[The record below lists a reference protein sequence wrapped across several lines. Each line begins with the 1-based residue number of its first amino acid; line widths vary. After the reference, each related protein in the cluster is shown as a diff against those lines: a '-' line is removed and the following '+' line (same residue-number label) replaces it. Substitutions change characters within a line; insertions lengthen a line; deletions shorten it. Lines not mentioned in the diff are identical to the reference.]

1 MRCIVT
7 NDKKEIIIDSLNS
20 VFNDA
25 ELITLEAKFK
35 RLGEDLSPTLVLDD
49 ERSISVI
56 SDIINE
62 WIPEAR
68 DVAELFEDNVQL
80 ALLTELEETKDL
92 RITDLRKAGV
102 APANKAAANLNMDI
116 KEESLIDYQEK
127 ITSSTINSLEI

>member
-56 SDIINE
+56 SDIINQ

-102 APANKAAANLNMDI
+102 APANKAAANFDRLGFHI
-116 KEESLIDYQEK
+116 LY
-127 ITSSTINSLEI
+127 SSFS

>member
-80 ALLTELEETKDL
+80 ALLTELE
-92 RITDLRKAGV
+92 
-102 APANKAAANLNMDI
+102 
-116 KEESLIDYQEK
+116 
-127 ITSSTINSLEI
+127 